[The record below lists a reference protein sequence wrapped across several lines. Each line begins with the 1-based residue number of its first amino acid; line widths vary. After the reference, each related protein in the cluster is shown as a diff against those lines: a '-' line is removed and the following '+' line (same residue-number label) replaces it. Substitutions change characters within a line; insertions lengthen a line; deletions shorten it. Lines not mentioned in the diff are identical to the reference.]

1 MARAGLKNQ
10 TIVSPHLLDEIHLRA
25 QGIPRLINA
34 VCDNLLLTAFAMES
48 RVATLEMLDEVTAD
62 MRLTYHC
69 KNPFRRD
76 SNYPE
81 QVLRRPEV
89 RFRAE

>member
-1 MARAGLKNQ
+1 MVRAGLKNQ
-10 TIVSPHLLDEIHLRA
+10 TIISLRLLDEIHFRS

-62 MRLTYHC
+62 MRLEYPG
-69 KNPFRRD
+69 KNPFRAD
-76 SNYPE
+76 PNYPE
-81 QVLRRPEV
+81 QVLRRPEA
-89 RFRAE
+89 RFRVD

>member
-1 MARAGLKNQ
+1 MVRAGLKNQ
-10 TIVSPHLLDEIHLRA
+10 TIISLRLIDEIHFRT

-62 MRLTYHC
+62 MRLEYPG
-69 KNPFRRD
+69 KSPFRAD

-81 QVLRRPEV
+81 QVLRRPEA
-89 RFRAE
+89 RFRVD

>member
-10 TIVSPHLLDEIHLRA
+10 TIVSPRLLDEIHFRA

-34 VCDNLLLTAFAMES
+34 VCDNLLLTAFAMET
-48 RVATLEMLDEVTAD
+48 RVATLEMLDEVTTD
-62 MRLTYHC
+62 MRLEYPG
-69 KNPFRRD
+69 KNPFRPE

-81 QVLRRPEV
+81 QVMRRPEA
-89 RFRAE
+89 RFRGE

>member
-1 MARAGLKNQ
+1 
-10 TIVSPHLLDEIHLRA
+10 
-25 QGIPRLINA
+25 
-34 VCDNLLLTAFAMES
+34 MES

-62 MRLTYHC
+62 MRLEYPG
-69 KNPFRRD
+69 KNPFRPE

-89 RFRAE
+89 RFRGE